1 MSSIVTT
8 SERLT
13 GYLAEQYQLGHADAA
28 ALAENL
34 LGRTVLPRLFRT
46 LLNVESPIKAEPDE
60 TALAEHVDLNTIRT
74 LVAAVLPG

>member
-46 LLNVESPIKAEPDE
+46 LLNVENPIRDEPDE
-60 TALAEHVDLNTIRT
+60 TALPEHVDLTAIRSQ
-74 LVAAVLPG
+74 VSAALPD